1 MKNFDSYLAVVAGA
15 LTLVMPKVG
24 LIIVAVFLILAGL
37 WKLGKKE

>member
-37 WKLGKKE
+37 WKLRKKE